1 MTHPSGSDLLVLHAV
16 RLLGVADDHTA
27 ARRYALEPAATKD
40 LLLDYQA
47 FGWIT
52 WSEFAGIGGWSLTAS
67 GRAENERRLAAEL
80 ATAAGVVTVRET
92 YRAFLPLN
100 ERLQIACTQWQL
112 RPTDDDPYAFND
124 HTDRAWDRRVIVEL
138 SALAERLGPLSEDLA
153 GVLDRF
159 QGYHARFAAAL
170 DRVLAGDTAW
180 VDRTNVDSCH
190 KVWFELHE
198 DLIATLGLTRGV
210 EPADD
215 R

>member
-1 MTHPSGSDLLVLHAV
+1 MTQELLVLHAV
-16 RLLGVADDHTA
+16 RLLGVADDQA
-27 ARRYALEPAATKD
+27 VARRFALEPAATKE

-52 WSEFAGIGGWSLTAS
+52 WNEFAGVGGWSLTAS

-80 ATAAGVVTVRET
+80 ETAAGIDTVRET

-112 RPTDDDPYAFND
+112 RPSGDDPYAFND
-124 HTDRAWDRRVIVEL
+124 HTDPAWDRRVIVEL
-138 SALAERLGPLSEDLA
+138 SALAELLGPLSKDLSA
-153 GVLDRF
+153 ILDRF
-159 QGYHARFAAAL
+159 QGYDARFATAL
-170 DRVLAGDTAW
+170 DRVLAGDPDW
-180 VDRTNVDSCH
+180 VDRTTVDSCH

-198 DLIATLGLTRGV
+198 DLIATLGLPRGV
-210 EPADD
+210 EPSPD